1 MHEEGHMTTISER
14 LRRLSETGANIVSD
28 PLDLAA
34 REAADTIDALVA
46 ELEAARVDVVN
57 WYQTFSYSDA
67 ERYPA
72 VQRIDTALA
81 KAKGKQE

>member
-46 ELEAARVDVVN
+46 ALD
-57 WYQTFSYSDA
+57 DA
-67 ERYPA
+67 KES
-72 VQRIDTALA
+72 IL
-81 KAKGKQE
+81 